1 MLGANRQY
9 PNTSVLDDFSSGAQT
24 YPRARHIAYP
34 PQPTTTRGLVMT
46 RHHRTPT
53 TDSLIR
59 RLKTLIGQTMAEME
73 RRHGLPP
80 PDGSSHRGTAARR
93 RRRAQARD
101 EL

>member
-1 MLGANRQY
+1 
-9 PNTSVLDDFSSGAQT
+9 
-24 YPRARHIAYP
+24 
-34 PQPTTTRGLVMT
+34 MT

-59 RLKTLIGQTMAEME
+59 RLKTLIGKTMEEME
-73 RRHGLPP
+73 RRHGVPQP
-80 PDGSSHRGTAARR
+80 GSSHRGTAARR